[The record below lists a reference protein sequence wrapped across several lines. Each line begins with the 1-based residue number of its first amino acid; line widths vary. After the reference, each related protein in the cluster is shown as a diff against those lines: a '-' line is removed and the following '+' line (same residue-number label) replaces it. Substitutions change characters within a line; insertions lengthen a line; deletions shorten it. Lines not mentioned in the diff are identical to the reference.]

1 MKSASQDR
9 RTLIA
14 VFIILLI
21 VCELI
26 VYVGTTPRPS
36 EQFFQIYILGANH
49 TAASYYPRNDSDLGI
64 DEPVT
69 WYLGV
74 IDDMGTVQLVSI
86 RIKISNQTIEPP
98 DDQHAL
104 ESPAHTVTDF
114 AKFLQN
120 NQTWE
125 MPFVWSI
132 SNATLTGG
140 STHILNLEIN
150 NETYRISDL
159 MVRNGYNF
167 RLIFEL
173 WTWQTDSNAWGFGW
187 NSNGEHRIAWLQVW
201 FNMTNVEPKPVT
213 Q

>member
-1 MKSASQDR
+1 MKSTSQDR

-21 VCELI
+21 VCELM

-49 TAASYYPRNDSDLGI
+49 TATRYYPRNDPDLGI

-74 IDDMGTVQLVSI
+74 TDNMGTVQLVSL
-86 RIKISNQTIEPP
+86 RIKISNMTIKPP
-98 DDQHAL
+98 DDKGL
-104 ESPAHTVTDF
+104 ESPAPTVTDF

-120 NQTWE
+120 NETWE

-132 SNATLTGG
+132 SNATLAGG
-140 STHILNLEIN
+140 STRILNLEIN
-150 NETYRISDL
+150 NETYQISDW
-159 MVRNGYNF
+159 MATNGYNF
-167 RLIFEL
+167 RLIIEL

-187 NSNGEHRIAWLQVW
+187 NSDGENRTAWLQVW
-201 FNMTNVEPKPVT
+201 FNMTNAEPKPVT